1 MRYGQLEK
9 LKQMI
14 TTSAT
19 YQLLDGKTQMID
31 EEGKN
36 EVRSRMEH
44 TNNVADISKR
54 IIGKIYDL
62 CSIPKISETEL
73 FKLNKKR
80 AELYAEITALSH
92 DLGHT
97 PFGHAGETVV
107 NEFMQSIDDKDMIS
121 KMIEKRKEVF
131 GEKYEEEQGHT
142 SNFKGRLSFEH
153 NEQSA
158 IEFVRMLEESDEKF
172 DQIDMKKIV
181 TGILSHSITRVSKV
195 PDDLIAQI
203 VRQTDKIEYRNY
215 DYDEVMQYVK
225 FNNGEEDLIQYQE
238 MPLETRVE
246 KIIDDMAN
254 EAVEKGRIDDDNDA
268 LKMCKRLRDKYDNV
282 IYFIEEDGKRDLLT
296 GDNRE
301 RQQMVYKKLLEY
313 YYQHPERIP
322 TKAMSYNYPINSE
335 KENKRVMSF
344 NRIRKLDDTLVET
357 TISYVNTF
365 TNQKC
370 MDTYIRL
377 VKERTLKGQGHGIE
391 PITKEEI
398 EERKRIQIEERVAKI
413 RAKDMHEEREGHT
426 NQEYIGMLQGKN
438 QRFYE
443 NDLTEEGKRVIEEN
457 RAKHQKENE
466 EDELLWGMVREADAG
481 RVQKFIKDLIE
492 STPKRIEMKKEEDE
506 LEL

>member
-1 MRYGQLEK
+1 
-9 LKQMI
+9 MI
-14 TTSAT
+14 ITSAT

-31 EEGKN
+31 EEGRQ

-62 CSIPKISETEL
+62 CSIPKISKTEL
-73 FKLNKKR
+73 FQLNKKR
-80 AELYAEITALSH
+80 TELYAEITALSH

-107 NEFMQSIDDKDMIS
+107 NEFMQSIEDKDMIS
-121 KMIEKRKEVF
+121 KMIEKRKKVF
-131 GEKYEEEQGHT
+131 GEEYEEEQGHT

-172 DQIDMKKIV
+172 DQIDTKKIV
-181 TGILSHSITRVSKV
+181 KGILSHSITRVPDV

-238 MPLETRVE
+238 ISLETRVE

-254 EAVEKGRIDDDNDA
+254 EAVEKGRIDDENDA
-268 LKMCKRLRDKYDNV
+268 LKMCKRLRQKYDNV
-282 IYFIEEDGKRDLLT
+282 VYFIEEDGKRDLLT

-301 RQQMVYKKLLEY
+301 RQQMIYQKLLEY

-322 TKAMSYNYPINSE
+322 TKSMSYNYPINSE
-335 KENKRVMSF
+335 KEKKRMTSF
-344 NRIRKLDDTLVET
+344 DKTKRKDYSPVE
-357 TISYVNTF
+357 IAIGYVNTF

-377 VKERTLKGQGHGIE
+377 VKERTLKGQGYGIE
-391 PITKEEI
+391 PITKEQI
-398 EERKRIQIEERVAKI
+398 EERKRIQIEERIAKI
-413 RAKDMHEEREGHT
+413 RAKDMYKGREGHT
-426 NQEYIGMLQGKN
+426 NQEYISMLRRKN

-466 EDELLWGMVREADAG
+466 EDELLWWIVRKADMERA
-481 RVQKFIKDLIE
+481 QTKQ
-492 STPKRIEMKKEEDE
+492 PKRKYEEQDIEI
-506 LEL
+506 